1 MQSYCFFFLMIRRPP
16 RATRTDTLL
25 PYTTLFRSGR
35 PDGAETDELPSTCSG
50 VPSGDQI
57 LSRLAAAH
65 GGVRLLPPERAAWRA
80 SRHHA
85 RAPIHAGRRAYL
97 LPRRPD
103 RGGNARLD
111 RKSVVSGKSV
121 SVRVNPGGRRFIKK
135 KKK

>member
-1 MQSYCFFFLMIRRPP
+1 MIRRPP
-16 RATRTDTLL
+16 RSTRTDTLF
-25 PYTTLFRSGR
+25 PYTTLFRSSAQHGRGPASLYRRGR
-35 PDGAETDELPSTCSG
+35 PDGAETDELPSTCSD

-103 RGGNARLD
+103 RGGNARLL
-111 RKSVVSGKSV
+111 
-121 SVRVNPGGRRFIKK
+121 RFA
-135 KKK
+135 